1 MNRANC
7 ASHRLLLRHSPLPVI
22 LLVLICG
29 NIALGQTT
37 QEKAETI
44 RQLAAEAEHD
54 LQAQKFLEAVDTYRR
69 LLALDPEN
77 ANAHS
82 NLGLAYYLKRDYA
95 HAAPEFE
102 SALRTQPELWNIVAL
117 CGISEAQLGHNE
129 PAVTHLM
136 GAFSQVREPSLR
148 MAAGRQLFTILMQRG
163 EFTRAAAVVAELRLL
178 DPKNPDVLYAAHQVY
193 SLQANEAFVALSQA
207 APESARMYE
216 LHGDEMAQV
225 ANAAGAI
232 TSYRRAIALDPHLSG
247 AHFALGEALS
257 ASHSSN
263 DQAQAESEYKQALVD
278 NPSDERALSRLG
290 HIELRRANL
299 QVATADFHRALEL
312 QPDDPE
318 ANEGLGVALM
328 STGSSA
334 EAVPYLERAV
344 EADPYDDSACYHLS
358 LACRDAGDATCAA
371 DAMKRFRQLKEKR
384 ENLQRIFLDIRNA
397 STKPEKEGSSASSKV
412 EK

>member
-1 MNRANC
+1 MNIANC
-7 ASHRLLLRHSPLPVI
+7 ASNRLRLRHSPLPVI

-29 NIALGQTT
+29 NITLGQSS
-37 QEKAETI
+37 QERAETI

-77 ANAHS
+77 TNAHS
-82 NLGLAYYLKRDYA
+82 NLGLAYYLERDYA

-102 SALRTQPELWNIVAL
+102 SALRTQPDLWNIVAL

-129 PAVTHLM
+129 AAVTHLT
-136 GAFSQVREPSLR
+136 GAFGQVREPSLR
-148 MAAGRQLFTILMQRG
+148 MAVGRQLFTILMQRG
-163 EFTRAAAVVAELRLL
+163 DLTRAAALIAELRLL
-178 DPKNPDVLYAAHQVY
+178 DSRNPDVLYAAHQVY

-257 ASHSSN
+257 ASHSTN

-278 NPSDERALSRLG
+278 NPSDEQALTRLG
-290 HIELRRANL
+290 HIEMRRANW
-299 QVATADFHRALEL
+299 QAATADFSHALEL

-328 STGSSA
+328 SSGSSA
-334 EAVPYLERAV
+334 EAVPYLKRAV
-344 EADPYDDSACYHLS
+344 QADPFDDSACYHLS
-358 LACRDAGDATCAA
+358 LACRDAGDAGCAA
-371 DAMKRFRQLKEKR
+371 RAMKHFQELKAKK
-384 ENLQRIFLDIRNA
+384 ENLQRIFLDIRNE
-397 STKPEKEGSSASSKV
+397 SIKPEKESSSTSTKG

>member
-1 MNRANC
+1 MNIAHC
-7 ASHRLLLRHSPLPVI
+7 ASNRLRLRHSPLLAI

-29 NIALGQTT
+29 NITLGQIS
-37 QEKAETI
+37 QDRAETI

-54 LQAQKFLEAVDTYRR
+54 LQAQKYLQAVDTYRR

-82 NLGLAYYLKRDYA
+82 NLGLAYYLERDYT

-102 SALRTQPELWNIVAL
+102 SALRTQPDLWNIVAL

-129 PAVTHLM
+129 AAVSYLT
-136 GAFSQVREPSLR
+136 GAFGQVREPSLR
-148 MAAGRQLFTILMQRG
+148 MAVGRQLFTILMQRG
-163 EFTRAAAVVAELRLL
+163 DLTRAAAVIAELRLL

-193 SLQANEAFVALSQA
+193 SLQANEAFVALSHA

-247 AHFALGEALS
+247 AHFALGEALN
-257 ASHSSN
+257 ASHSTN

-278 NPSDERALSRLG
+278 NPSDEQALSRLG
-290 HIELRRANL
+290 HIELRRANW
-299 QVATADFHRALEL
+299 QAATADFRRALEL

-318 ANEGLGVALM
+318 ENEGLGVTLM

-334 EAVPYLERAV
+334 EAVPYLKRAV
-344 EADPYDDSACYHLS
+344 QADPYDDSACYHLS
-358 LACRDAGDATCAA
+358 LACRDAGDAGCAA
-371 DAMKRFRQLKEKR
+371 RAMKQFQELKAKK

-397 STKPEKEGSSASSKV
+397 SIKPGKDGSSASTKG